1 MSNNEKKY
9 TNTKLNISSSLAEL
23 RSQLKSKI
31 FRKMR
36 YGMKRQIPI
45 KNRNMQYWI
54 PARFL
59 INPMSGVPF
68 QSNKAR
74 NSDGIK
80 NSIRTARSAIH
91 LVSFFSPLP
100 KNLPLEYVLRF
111 RIPFQRK
118 LDSRRFVMVNAGR
131 RGATLDLR
139 GLHTLDCNVRSPC
152 KRARSNSTCYVF
164 CDWTSQSIQFRR
176 NRFIIKMSSP
186 RSSIIS
192 SLVSF

>member
-9 TNTKLNISSSLAEL
+9 TNAKLNISSSLAEL

-68 QSNKAR
+68 NRTRRETVTEWKIQLER
-74 NSDGIK
+74 RDPP
-80 NSIRTARSAIH
+80 SI
-91 LVSFFSPLP
+91 LVSFFFTASEKSPP
-100 KNLPLEYVLRF
+100 
-111 RIPFQRK
+111 RI
-118 LDSRRFVMVNAGR
+118 
-131 RGATLDLR
+131 
-139 GLHTLDCNVRSPC
+139 RSPF
-152 KRARSNSTCYVF
+152 SYPVSTK
-164 CDWTSQSIQFRR
+164 T
-176 NRFIIKMSSP
+176 RFTTI
-186 RSSIIS
+186 RHG
-192 SLVSF
+192 

>member
-74 NSDGIK
+74 NSDGMK

-91 LVSFFSPLP
+91 PRFFFFH
-100 KNLPLEYVLRF
+100 RF
-111 RIPFQRK
+111 RKISPSNTSSVFVSRFNENSIHD
-118 LDSRRFVMVNAGR
+118 DSSWLTPVA
-131 RGATLDLR
+131 A
-139 GLHTLDCNVRSPC
+139 
-152 KRARSNSTCYVF
+152 A
-164 CDWTSQSIQFRR
+164 
-176 NRFIIKMSSP
+176 P
-186 RSSIIS
+186 RSIYEDYTPLIATYDPPARGREAIRRVTCFATGPRSRFSFDETDS
-192 SLVSF
+192 S